1 MQLQSSASVFKV
13 RKSLSTAINLEQQI
27 ASNGIPS
34 LGTAAQ
40 TFLSSTAN
48 LLNGS
53 QATLRWDLPNGSQV
67 FVTDTASVSVVGN
80 KWKAGDN
87 VSIIGQLNFLN
98 YGYIQLQI
106 GDDFG
111 MDQTNHFCYSL
122 TTGLRFAR

>member
-1 MQLQSSASVFKV
+1 MGVF
-13 RKSLSTAINLEQQI
+13 RDRHFLSTPINLEQQV

-80 KWKAGDN
+80 KWRAGDN
-87 VSIIGQLNFLN
+87 VSIIRQLNFLN
-98 YGYIQLQI
+98 YGYIQLQV
-106 GDDFG
+106 GVDFG
-111 MDQTNHFCYSL
+111 MDQTNHLCYSI

>member
-1 MQLQSSASVFKV
+1 MGVF
-13 RKSLSTAINLEQQI
+13 RDRQFLSTPINLEQQV

-67 FVTDTASVSVVGN
+67 FVTDAVTVSVVGN
-80 KWKAGDN
+80 TWSAGDN
-87 VSIIGQLNFLN
+87 VSIFGRISLFK
-98 YGYIQLQI
+98 YGYVQLQL
-106 GDDFG
+106 GDSFG
-111 MDQTNHFCYSL
+111 TNQTNHFNYGL
-122 TTGLRFAR
+122 TGNWTLLDW